1 MENTVHKSE
10 RDWPTKLDDAL
21 WAYQTAFKTLIGT
34 TSYRLVFEKSC
45 HLPVELENKVYWAIK
60 TLNFDLKVAREK
72 QLLQL
77 CELNELRL
85 EAYVNSQIYG
95 KNQEIT

>member
-1 MENTVHKSE
+1 M
-10 RDWPTKLDDAL
+10 
-21 WAYQTAFKTLIGT
+21 
-34 TSYRLVFEKSC
+34 
-45 HLPVELENKVYWAIK
+45 ELENKVYWAIK